1 MCRCMW
7 LCAVPSHALPP
18 KAGRFPPS
26 LRTDPSDLG
35 GEDGGRAEGSPAP
48 DAPGGGTPGVAVPFP
63 EALCSPAPSV
73 SGAGFS
79 PPPGGNPG
87 RSPLLKFVSGACCGS
102 QVKKPVCKQP
112 PASCPGSERRRGFVS
127 AAQNPR
133 IPPNFLRRARKA
145 EKKYI

>member
-1 MCRCMW
+1 MW
-7 LCAVPSHALPP
+7 LSAGPSDALPK

-26 LRTDPSDLG
+26 LRTDPSDPG

-48 DAPGGGTPGVAVPFP
+48 DVPGGGTPSVPVTLP
-63 EALCSPAPSV
+63 EALYSPAPGA
-73 SGAGFS
+73 SGAGLF
-79 PPPGGNPG
+79 PPPAGKPG

-112 PASCPGSERRRGFVS
+112 PASCPGRERRRGFVS

-145 EKKYI
+145 EKKNI